1 MTQVTDTAHGKR
13 TFLPRHVSWR
23 SLVLDNSMLVVL
35 IVFAIFATIISEGKF
50 IRTSNLS
57 TILFQSSVIGVLAI
71 GQALVMISGGIDLSQ
86 ATVLILVGTL
96 MGAAG
101 STRQQDLSLGGV
113 VPYLGLE
120 RAILLGLG
128 TALLIG
134 FANGLVVVV
143 TRIPPFITT
152 LITSLVVSGATLL
165 ITGGAP
171 IYYPHQFFIDFGQ
184 HKLAGLSYP
193 VYAWFLLTIFFAFF
207 LARSKYG
214 SMIYALGGNE
224 RAARLSGLRVGSV
237 KILVYTLGGLL
248 SGLAGY
254 LYLCRTGYV
263 TPVLNDNY
271 LLETIAA
278 VVVGGVSLTGG
289 RGSIRHAFLGVLIFA
304 SLSNL
309 MNILLISPHIQD
321 AVAGAII
328 ILAVMLN
335 VRIGHD

>member
-1 MTQVTDTAHGKR
+1 MAEQHITVDRSRTD
-13 TFLPRHVSWR
+13 FLRHVPFR
-23 SLVLDNSMLVVL
+23 TLLLENSMLIVLLLFVV
-35 IVFAIFATIISEGKF
+35 FATIVSEGKF
-50 IRTSNLS
+50 IKGTNLT
-57 TILFQSSVIGVLAI
+57 TILFQSSVIGVLAL
-71 GQALVMISGGIDLSQ
+71 GQALVMISGGIDLSM
-86 ATVLILVGTL
+86 AAVLILVGTL

-101 STRQQDLSLGGV
+101 SDRQQDLSLGGV

-120 RAILLGLG
+120 RAILLGMG
-128 TALLIG
+128 TAMLIG
-134 FANGLVVVV
+134 LVNGLVVVV

-152 LITSLVVSGATLL
+152 LVTSLVVSGATLL

-184 HKLAGLSYP
+184 NKLLGLP
-193 VYAWFLLTIFFAFF
+193 LLVYGWFLLTVILAIF
-207 LARSKYG
+207 LSRTKYG

-224 RAARLSGLRVGSV
+224 RAARLSGLRVGWI
-237 KILVYTLGGLL
+237 KILVYTLAGVL

-271 LLETIAA
+271 LLQTIAA
-278 VVVGGVSLTGG
+278 VVVGGVSMTGG

-304 SLSNL
+304 AMSNL
-309 MNILLISPHIQD
+309 MNILLISPYIQD
-321 AVAGAII
+321 AIAGAII

-335 VRIGHD
+335 VRIARD

>member
-1 MTQVTDTAHGKR
+1 MAEQHITVDRSRTDFLRHMPFR
-13 TFLPRHVSWR
+13 TL
-23 SLVLDNSMLVVL
+23 LLENSMLIVLLLFVV
-35 IVFAIFATIISEGKF
+35 FATIVSEGKF
-50 IRTSNLS
+50 IKGTNLT
-57 TILFQSSVIGVLAI
+57 TILFQSSVIGVLAL
-71 GQALVMISGGIDLSQ
+71 GQALVMISGGIDLSM
-86 ATVLILVGTL
+86 AAVLILVGTL

-101 STRQQDLSLGGV
+101 SDRQQDLSLGGV

-120 RAILLGLG
+120 RAILLGMG
-128 TALLIG
+128 TAMLIG
-134 FANGLVVVV
+134 LVNGLVVVV

-152 LITSLVVSGATLL
+152 LVTSLVVSGATLL

-184 HKLAGLSYP
+184 NKLLGLP
-193 VYAWFLLTIFFAFF
+193 LLVYGWFLLTVILAIF
-207 LARSKYG
+207 LSRTKYG

-224 RAARLSGLRVGSV
+224 RAARLSGLRVGWI
-237 KILVYTLGGLL
+237 KILVYTLAGVL

-271 LLETIAA
+271 LLQTIAA
-278 VVVGGVSLTGG
+278 VVVGGVSMTGG

-304 SLSNL
+304 AMSNL
-309 MNILLISPHIQD
+309 MNILLISPYIQD
-321 AVAGAII
+321 AIAGAII

-335 VRIGHD
+335 VRIARD